1 MKLIEKYL
9 SRSDI
14 YSIKTIVSKYLFF
27 DKQDQYTYNI
37 LCNDICNYIIN
48 KQKLIIYQY
57 LQYYCALIIINT
69 NNTND
74 IKIYLYNKNPKKLI
88 TYYDIL
94 NNITVNS
101 ENNSLEIYYDKDYT
115 KKIKF
120 IYNSRKIIVKNNYKK
135 YYSSIT
141 FNITCKILNS
151 YIKYIYFYF
160 NFLIYNKLKNKNKN
174 NFNYIF
180 VKNIN
185 NVIYKNIA
193 VFI

>member
-1 MKLIEKYL
+1 M
-9 SRSDI
+9 
-14 YSIKTIVSKYLFF
+14 
-27 DKQDQYTYNI
+27 
-37 LCNDICNYIIN
+37 CNDICNYIIN

-74 IKIYLYNKNPKKLI
+74 IKIYLYNKNPKELI

-101 ENNSLEIYYDKDYT
+101 ENNILEIYYDKDY
-115 KKIKF
+115 KKKV
-120 IYNSRKIIVKNNYKK
+120 KIICNSQIIIVNNNYKK
-135 YYSSIT
+135 YYSRIT
-141 FNITCKILNS
+141 FNITCKILNR
-151 YIKYIYFYF
+151 YIKYTYFYF
-160 NFLIYNKLKNKNKN
+160 NFLIYNKLKNKN

-180 VKNIN
+180 VKNIS
-185 NVIYKNIA
+185 NVIYKNIT